1 MNNTIIIAQRA
12 YDCTSVS
19 VNNISK
25 ACKEIQDLFLHCNN
39 ITELCNSMDIP
50 TICNALSL
58 LLAGNLSLAKDF
70 SLGQRTELED
80 AFQILFSDIL
90 LNAQKYG
97 IMAQKICEMTATAK
111 KWK

>member
-25 ACKEIQDLFLHCNN
+25 ACKEIQELSLHCNN
-39 ITELCNSMDIP
+39 ITELCNSMDTP

-70 SLGQRTELED
+70 SLGCR
-80 AFQILFSDIL
+80 
-90 LNAQKYG
+90 Y
-97 IMAQKICEMTATAK
+97 
-111 KWK
+111 

>member
-25 ACKEIQDLFLHCNN
+25 ACKEIQELSLHCNN
-39 ITELCNSMDIP
+39 ITELCNSMDTP

-58 LLAGNLSLAKDF
+58 LFAGNLSLAKDF
-70 SLGQRTELED
+70 SLGQRTELGRCLSNLIFRHLAQCPKIRNYGTED
-80 AFQILFSDIL
+80 
-90 LNAQKYG
+90 
-97 IMAQKICEMTATAK
+97 M
-111 KWK
+111 

>member
-25 ACKEIQDLFLHCNN
+25 ACKEIQELSLHCNN
-39 ITELCNSMDIP
+39 ITELCNSMDTP

-58 LLAGNLSLAKDF
+58 LLAGWVFHNREVCPNHW
-70 SLGQRTELED
+70 LGYLC
-80 AFQILFSDIL
+80 
-90 LNAQKYG
+90 
-97 IMAQKICEMTATAK
+97 ICT
-111 KWK
+111 

>member
-25 ACKEIQDLFLHCNN
+25 ACKEIQELSLHCNN
-39 ITELCNSMDIP
+39 ITELCNSMDTP

-58 LLAGNLSLAKDF
+58 LFAGNLSLAKDF

-80 AFQILFSDIL
+80 TFQILFSDIL

-111 KWK
+111 K